1 MRNKGKTRLGSL
13 SYAMYGFNRL
23 LNETSIQTVSADA
36 SSRFA
41 LYSNPAERRGTR
53 PQPHP
58 AGNVTMAILE
68 RSLLLTAFQ
77 ILVAMNSFASSSA
90 PARIVVAIVE
100 TTADKQ
106 KLLQSQPDLAFERG
120 EETPGF
126 AIRINEDVK
135 YQQMDGFGAS
145 LTDSSAWVVWNKL
158 NASQRQDL
166 WRELFSAS
174 DGIGINLL
182 RQPMGASDFSASG
195 NYSYDDVPTGQAD
208 TDQAHFSTAHDEPYI
223 IPLLKQALSVN
234 PGIKIVAL
242 PWSAPAW
249 MKTSGTMNGGNLKSE
264 YFPSL
269 AKYFV
274 KFVQGYQLHGVP
286 IYAISVQNEP
296 LYSTDTYPT
305 EYLPAAEEAAFIG
318 THLGPAMRSAGFDG
332 VKIFGYDHNWN
343 KPEYPEAVLSDAAAN
358 RYVAGSAFHCYA
370 GSVEA
375 QSAVR
380 KMFPAKDIWFT
391 ECSGITP
398 TSFAKDLSGQVENL
412 LIGAIRNW
420 ARSVVLW
427 NIVLDQNS
435 GPTNGGCMN
444 CRAVVTVDSSKPTP
458 SITRNVEYYVLGHL
472 AKFVQPGAFRIDSNS
487 FGYGNIQDVAFQNPN
502 GSIVLLVMNGGSAGT
517 AFTVHWHEKA
527 FRCTLQAG
535 AVATFRWQETKQNG
549 K

>member
-1 MRNKGKTRLGSL
+1 L
-13 SYAMYGFNRL
+13 
-23 LNETSIQTVSADA
+23 
-36 SSRFA
+36 
-41 LYSNPAERRGTR
+41 
-53 PQPHP
+53 
-58 AGNVTMAILE
+58 TMAILK
-68 RSLLLTAFQ
+68 RILSSTVLL
-77 ILVAMNSFASSSA
+77 ILVGMSCIGSSS
-90 PARIVVAIVE
+90 PATRILVTVVE
-100 TTADKQ
+100 TTPDQ
-106 KLLQSQPDLAFERG
+106 QRLLLPQPDLTFERSMPSPQPVITVN
-120 EETPGF
+120 EET
-126 AIRINEDVK
+126 K

-158 NASQRQDL
+158 NASQRQGL
-166 WRELFSAS
+166 WRELFSSS
-174 DGIGINLL
+174 DGIGINFL

-195 NYSYDDVPTGQAD
+195 NYSYDDVPAGQAD
-208 TDQAHFSTAHDEPYI
+208 TDQAHFSIAHDEPYI

-249 MKTSGTMNGGNLKSE
+249 MKTSGTMNGGNLQSE

-274 KFVQGYQLHGVP
+274 KFVQGYRQHGVP

-318 THLGPAMRSAGFDG
+318 AHLGPAMSSAGFDG

-343 KPEYPEAVLSDAAAN
+343 KQEYPEAVLSDAAAS
-358 RYVAGSAFHCYA
+358 RFVVGSAFHCYA

-380 KMFPAKDIWFT
+380 KMFPTKDIWFT

-412 LIGAIRNW
+412 LIGATRNW

-444 CRAVVTVDSSKPTP
+444 CRAVVTVDSSKPNP

-487 FGYGNIQDVAFQNPN
+487 FGHGSIQDVAFQNPD
-502 GSIVLLVMNGGSAGT
+502 GAIVLLVMNGGSGNT
-517 AFTVHWHEKA
+517 AFTVKWHEKA
-527 FRCTLQAG
+527 FRYTLQAG
-535 AVATFRWQETKQNG
+535 AVVTLRWQGG

>member
-1 MRNKGKTRLGSL
+1 MAVLKRNLSL
-13 SYAMYGFNRL
+13 TVL
-23 LNETSIQTVSADA
+23 L
-36 SSRFA
+36 
-41 LYSNPAERRGTR
+41 
-53 PQPHP
+53 
-58 AGNVTMAILE
+58 
-68 RSLLLTAFQ
+68 
-77 ILVAMNSFASSSA
+77 ILVAMNSIGSSSA
-90 PARIVVAIVE
+90 ATRTVVTVVE
-100 TTADKQ
+100 TTSDRQ
-106 KLLQSQPDLAFERG
+106 KLLQRQVDIAFEKS
-120 EETPGF
+120 EVASPL
-126 AIRINEDVK
+126 AIKVNEGMK

-158 NASQRQDL
+158 DASQRQEL
-166 WRELFSAS
+166 WRELFSSS
-174 DGIGINLL
+174 DGIGINFL
-182 RQPMGASDFSASG
+182 RQPMGASDFSVSG
-195 NYSYDDVPTGQAD
+195 NYSYDDVPAGQTD
-208 TDQAHFSTAHDEPYI
+208 TEQVHFSIAHDEPYI

-249 MKTSGTMNGGNLKSE
+249 MKTSGTMNGGNLNTK
-264 YFPSL
+264 YFPGL

-274 KFVQGYQLHGVP
+274 KFVQGYQQHGVP

-305 EYLPAAEEAAFIG
+305 EYLPATDEAAFIG
-318 THLGPAMRSAGFDG
+318 AHLGPAMSSAGLEE

-343 KPEYPEAVLSDAAAN
+343 KPEYPEAVLNDAAAS
-358 RYVAGSAFHCYA
+358 RYVAGNAFHCYA
-370 GSVEA
+370 GSVDA

-380 KMFPAKDIWFT
+380 KMFPNKDIWFT

-412 LIGAIRNW
+412 LIGATRNW

-444 CRAVVTVDSSKPTP
+444 CRAVVTVDSSKPNP

-472 AKFVQPGAFRIDSNS
+472 AKFVGPGAFRIDSNS
-487 FGYGNIQDVAFQNPN
+487 FDHGSIQDVAFQNPD
-502 GSIVLLVMNGGSAGT
+502 GSIVLLVMNGGGSST
-517 AFTVHWHEKA
+517 AFTVQWHEEA
-527 FRCTLQAG
+527 FRYSLQAG
-535 AVATFRWQETKQNG
+535 AVATFRWQETKQSR